1 MYYKMKIKIK
11 VFHLRKLFLLFCR
24 FTPVYK
30 NYVCIRLI
38 RLNLKDLNLCVHKE
52 KRKKKVY
59 SFSLFPMTN
68 ILRNIS
74 IV

>member
-1 MYYKMKIKIK
+1 MYFKMKIKIK

-30 NYVCIRLI
+30 NYVCIRL
-38 RLNLKDLNLCVHKE
+38 NLKDLNLYVHKE